1 MQLSKILVAH
11 DFSEPATRALVYAQ
25 SLARRLGATVH
36 VVHVH
41 PDVYDGHSDPAL
53 GTPWPTPEQEARY
66 LRFLEQ
72 ELARLI
78 EHVLPGSAGGAATAQ
93 GAAGH
98 GVERH
103 VVRGNPVKRIEALA
117 DELGAD
123 LICIGSTGKG
133 AVQRL
138 LLGSVSQS
146 IVRTSRIPVLTVH

>member
-11 DFSEPATRALVYAQ
+11 DFSEPATRALVYAL
-25 SLARRLGATVH
+25 SLARRLGATLH

-41 PDVYDGHSDPAL
+41 PDIYDGHSDPAL

-72 ELARLI
+72 ELGRVVDLALAS
-78 EHVLPGSAGGAATAQ
+78 EATPAAPAVGGEGPQ
-93 GAAGH
+93 
-98 GVERH
+98 RH
-103 VVRGNPVKRIEALA
+103 VVRGNAVKRIEALA
-117 DELGAD
+117 EELGAN